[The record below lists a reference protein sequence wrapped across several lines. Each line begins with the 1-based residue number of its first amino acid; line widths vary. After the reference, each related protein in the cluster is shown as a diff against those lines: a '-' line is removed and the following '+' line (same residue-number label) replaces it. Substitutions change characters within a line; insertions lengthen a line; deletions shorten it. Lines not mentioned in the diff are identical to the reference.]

1 MGSGRRWSHLTSV
14 KNRIFDLVPNLNVT
28 IRIAMNANNFLKQQ
42 QMRDDQCTDLQGRER

>member
-28 IRIAMNANNFLKQQ
+28 IRIAMNANNLLKQQ
-42 QMRDDQCTDLQGRER
+42 QMRDDQCTDQQGRER